1 MDTKTRAVVSAILF
15 KKDKDD
21 IKVFIQT
28 RWKPHIDSPYSG
40 MFEIPAGG
48 IDAYENVYEALKREV
63 KEECGLDIVK
73 IINNFQSGIEEPVLG
88 DKAFVFSPFVCQQ
101 VLSTRNGLPWI
112 GFVFLCEV
120 EGEIQMQESEAK
132 DPMWVSLDELEK
144 LLSADSEKIFPL
156 QLPVLKYYLQWA
168 RSQVGDATQ

>member
-1 MDTKTRAVVSAILF
+1 MDIKTRAVVSAILF
-15 KKDKDD
+15 KKDENGVN
-21 IKVFIQT
+21 VFIQT
-28 RWKPHIDSPYSG
+28 RWKPNINSPYSG

-73 IINNFQSGIEEPVLG
+73 VINNFQSAIDEPTLG
-88 DKAFVFSPFVCQQ
+88 DKAFVFNPFVCQQ

-132 DPMWVSLDELEK
+132 DPMWVTLDELEK
-144 LLSADSEKIFPL
+144 LLRTNSEKIFPL

-168 RSQVGDATQ
+168 RSQFNAAA